1 MNYKSDK
8 QELPGFDDFIRETA
22 PKNHGYV
29 RQHVSDFFKILELA
43 QEAVH
48 VSV

>member
-22 PKNHGYV
+22 PKKHGYV
-29 RQHVSDFFKILELA
+29 RQQI
-43 QEAVH
+43 VH
-48 VSV
+48 LVPP